1 MLIVTA
7 LNVGIINAVARINDL
22 HTSHANEKGL
32 SVAVF
37 IQPVIVKVRIERQ
50 TFVVD
55 IRRFVVMVGAV
66 PVEVFHFET
75 CSPTVYSVVHYWLF
89 TAHELK
95 RTKLIWTDWNKST
108 QLPDAFIGHVQA
120 KYRNRARCTWMHSDT
135 PCTKKRPPFIFE

>member
-7 LNVGIINAVARINDL
+7 LNVGIINAVTHINDL

-55 IRRFVVMVGAV
+55 IRWFVVMVGAV

-75 CSPTVYSVVHYWLF
+75 CSPTVYSVVHY
-89 TAHELK
+89 
-95 RTKLIWTDWNKST
+95 
-108 QLPDAFIGHVQA
+108 
-120 KYRNRARCTWMHSDT
+120 
-135 PCTKKRPPFIFE
+135 